1 MGVRQL
7 PLGENMTRFTA
18 YLTIVVAA
26 KPQDEEFVKNRAKR
40 SEDAEK
46 KSDRRA
52 RVPQLKPISV

>member
-26 KPQDEEFVKNRAKR
+26 KQQDEEIVKNRAKR

-46 KSDRRA
+46 KAIAAPENRS
-52 RVPQLKPISV
+52 